1 MPRIAGVN
9 IPENKRI
16 EISLTYIY
24 GIGRSLSKKIL
35 GQMKIDENK
44 KASDLTPKEVNDLK
58 DYIEK
63 NYKIEG
69 DLRRQV
75 MINVKRLKD
84 VGAWRGLRHIK
95 GLPVRGQRT
104 KTNNRTV
111 RGNVRKTM
119 GSGRKPSATPT
130 LSYLAYYGKKTRY
143 RNKSRGI
150 NKGTGK
156 N

>member
-16 EISLTYIY
+16 EIALTYIY
-24 GIGRSLSKKIL
+24 GIGRPLSSKIL
-35 GQMKIDENK
+35 NELKIDINK

-58 DYIEK
+58 EYIEK

-69 DLRRQV
+69 DLRRQI

-84 VGAWRGLRHIK
+84 IGAWRGLRHIK

-119 GSGRKPSATPT
+119 GSGRKPPATPT
-130 LSYLAYYGKKTRY
+130 
-143 RNKSRGI
+143 
-150 NKGTGK
+150 
-156 N
+156 

>member
-16 EISLTYIY
+16 EVSLTYIY
-24 GIGRSLSKKIL
+24 GIGRHLSKKIL
-35 GQMKIDENK
+35 DTLKIDINK
-44 KASDLTPKEVNDLK
+44 KASDLSPQEVGAVKEF
-58 DYIEK
+58 IEK

-69 DLRRQV
+69 DLRRQIMV
-75 MINVKRLKD
+75 NIKRLKD
-84 VGAWRGLRHIK
+84 VGAWRGMRHSK

-119 GSGRKPSATPT
+119 GSGRKPAAAPT
-130 LSYLAYYGKKTRY
+130 
-143 RNKSRGI
+143 
-150 NKGTGK
+150 
-156 N
+156 

>member
-16 EISLTYIY
+16 EIALTYIY
-24 GIGRSLSKKIL
+24 GIGRKVSKRVL
-35 GQMKIDENK
+35 DELKIDANK
-44 KASDLTPKEVNDLK
+44 RASALTAKEVNDLK

-63 NYKIEG
+63 NFKIEG

-84 VGAWRGLRHIK
+84 IGAWRGLRHIK

-119 GSGRKPSATPT
+119 GSGRKPAASPT
-130 LSYLAYYGKKTRY
+130 
-143 RNKSRGI
+143 
-150 NKGTGK
+150 
-156 N
+156 

>member
-24 GIGRSLSKKIL
+24 GVGRSLSKKIL
-35 GQMKIDENK
+35 DELKIDINK
-44 KASDLTPKEVNDLK
+44 KASDLSPKEVNDLK
-58 DYIEK
+58 DFIEK
-63 NYKIEG
+63 TYKIEG

-84 VGAWRGLRHIK
+84 VGAWRGLRHMK

-119 GSGRKPSATPT
+119 GSGRKPPAAPT
-130 LSYLAYYGKKTRY
+130 
-143 RNKSRGI
+143 
-150 NKGTGK
+150 
-156 N
+156 